1 MDSGHGN
8 GGRRYMSD
16 INVTPLVDVVI
27 VLLIIFMIAAPM
39 LTKGLDVRL
48 PKTTAKS
55 LPQEKKTMV
64 ITVNR
69 KGKIYLNKVA
79 VDRQVLRQRLAE
91 LRQKGGAR
99 QVFLRA
105 DRAVPYGV
113 VAGVVAAIREAGI
126 ENLGL
131 VTRPLNSSDTGKR
144 QKKPKK
150 DIRGDIKSL
159 TIPTIRSL
167 MESRRVLLAA
177 DRSALSFQNASA

>member
-1 MDSGHGN
+1 
-8 GGRRYMSD
+8 MSD

-39 LTKGLDVRL
+39 LTKGLDVKL

-69 KGKIYLNKVA
+69 KGEIYLNKVV
-79 VDRQVLRQRLAE
+79 VDRVVLRQRLAE
-91 LRQKGGAR
+91 MRQKGGAR

-113 VAGVVAAIREAGI
+113 VAGVVATVREAGI

-131 VTRPLNSSDTGKR
+131 VTRPMDSSDMGSR
-144 QKKPKK
+144 QKKSKK
-150 DIRGDIKSL
+150 DIRGDIGSI
-159 TIPTIRSL
+159 TIPTIRQL
-167 MESRRVLLAA
+167 LGSRRILTV
-177 DRSALSFQNASA
+177 DRSALLFQNASA